1 MHDSLSL
8 SLTLHLKVGNA
19 LITIDSLSKKEWSL
33 ERVPNISPLNGNI
46 GFKLNCHSESQVK
59 H

>member
-1 MHDSLSL
+1 M
-8 SLTLHLKVGNA
+8 KVGNA

-59 H
+59 QNIKF